1 MYNLIATATSSASAG
16 GKEQNTVTAILMNG
30 IDYVSGRTIE
40 FRQVSGSAIF
50 TDGTVIYRAE
60 TNTLGA
66 ASAAFTDTVS
76 ETVSILAI
84 LTDDASVY
92 NTAQSTFF
100 GGGSDGGLEVTR
112 VYNDNDKEF
121 SIGGPHYLFVGAK
134 FYIELNHPSEST
146 QWSCDDPNVEVK
158 DVNGLGHVN
167 ILGTPAS
174 DVISISFKN
183 SEGSG
188 KYDVACNLYIDD
200 IHVERLDE
208 GKTPSENQYL
218 SLYNEW
224 GDLSDLGWG
233 SANGM
238 NYCYKKE
245 YPPYYTECYYVDL
258 SNGISSDKSS
268 LIVNVNYANKGTI
281 SG

>member
-1 MYNLIATATSSASAG
+1 MYNLIATATSSASAD

-40 FRQVSGSAIF
+40 FRLVSGNAIF
-50 TDGTVIYRAE
+50 TDGTVIHRAE

-66 ASAAFTDTVS
+66 ASAAFTDTVN

-92 NTAQSTFF
+92 NTAQSTFS

-121 SIGGPHYLFVGAK
+121 SIGGPHYLFIGAK
-134 FYIELNHPSEST
+134 FYIELNHTSAST

-158 DVNGLGHVN
+158 NVNGLGHVN
-167 ILGTPAS
+167 ILGTPAY
-174 DVISISFKN
+174 DIISITFKN

-188 KYDVACNLYIDD
+188 EYDVACNLYIDD
-200 IHVERLDE
+200 IHVEELDQ

-218 SLYNEW
+218 GLYNEW
-224 GDLSDLGWG
+224 GDLSDFGWG

-238 NYCYKKE
+238 NYCYKRV
-245 YPPYYTECYYVDL
+245 PTSTHTECHYVNL
-258 SNGISSDKSS
+258 SNGVSSDESS
-268 LIVNVNYANKGTI
+268 FYVNVNYANKGTI